1 MIDPARK
8 EVNDM
13 IRTNVKQP
21 TETRKLIAR
30 KGCFSLVEYEKDYSV
45 TPGSAAEAFY
55 ESEMNIHKKQVIA
68 ELDGNGIILQGGE
81 MQIMMG
87 DIKAST
93 NVQGVGDY
101 FKKLIGSTVTGE
113 TAIKP
118 RYTGTGVVLLEP
130 TYKYVL
136 FEDVAD
142 WNGGM
147 VIEDGMFLACD
158 DTVQMKVVAR
168 TTFSSA
174 LLGNEGLFN
183 TMLSGTG
190 IAVLESPVPA
200 QELIIVDLEDDEVRI
215 DGRMAIAWSD
225 TLRFTVERTTRTL
238 IGSAASGEGLV
249 NVYRGTGRVLIAPVA
264 CDTGVPRPKR
274 RGRK

>member
-215 DGRMAIAWSD
+215 DGRMAIAWSY

>member
-1 MIDPARK
+1 MIDPVRK

-68 ELDGNGIILQGGE
+68 ELDGNGVILQSGE

-93 NVQGVGDY
+93 DVKGVGDF

-118 RYTGTGVVLLEP
+118 RYVGTGVVLLEP

-142 WNGGM
+142 WEGGM

-158 DTVQMKVVAR
+158 DTVQMKIVAR

-183 TMLSGTG
+183 TMLHGQG

-200 QELIIVDLEDDEVRI
+200 EELIIVDLEDDEVRI

-225 TLRFTVERTTRTL
+225 SLRFTVERTTRTL
-238 IGSAASGEGLV
+238 VGSAASGEGLV

-264 CDTGVPRPKR
+264 YDWGVPRPKKR
-274 RGRK
+274 MKK